1 MTLKTIKLIIDNRE
15 KDLKSI
21 FPDAEYKN
29 LDLGDIQ
36 IKLISQTN
44 IKNIKNLNEKDEK
57 DNLESET
64 EEFFTIIER
73 KTMKDLIASVNDGRY
88 REQKKRLLETGLSG
102 NRIIYLLEGSMND
115 IPGNMKTL
123 FGMII
128 NTLFRD
134 NISVLRLES
143 IEDTIYFIKRLV
155 GKLKS
160 DEQPIFLNNLNN
172 QNLNNLN
179 SIKLNLE
186 QDNLENPNGKD
197 SNNNL
202 EYLSTIKLKK
212 KDNLTAN
219 NCSVLQ
225 LTQIPGMSISNS
237 QIIIDK
243 YKSIANLINTYYQLE
258 ENKRILM
265 LADIEILISNNKKR
279 KLGKVLSER
288 IYQYLFNIS
297 S

>member
-15 KDLKSI
+15 KDLKNI

-88 REQKKRLLETGLSG
+88 REQKKRLLETGLTG

-134 NISVLRLES
+134 NITVLRLES

-155 GKLKS
+155 EKLKS
-160 DEQPIFLNNLNN
+160 DEQPIFLKNF
-172 QNLNNLN
+172 N
-179 SIKLNLE
+179 STKVNLE
-186 QDNLENPNGKD
+186 QDNLENPNEKNLNNNQ
-197 SNNNL
+197 SNNL

-212 KDNLTAN
+212 KENLTSN
-219 NCSVLQ
+219 NCSILQ

-265 LADIEILISNNKKR
+265 LADTEILISNNKKR

-297 S
+297 

>member
-1 MTLKTIKLIIDNRE
+1 L
-15 KDLKSI
+15 
-21 FPDAEYKN
+21 KN
-29 LDLGDIQ
+29 L
-36 IKLISQTN
+36 
-44 IKNIKNLNEKDEK
+44 EKEK
-57 DNLESET
+57 KET

-73 KTMKDLIASVNDGRY
+73 KTMKDLISSVNDGRY

-134 NISVLRLES
+134 NITVLRLES
-143 IEDTIYFIKRLV
+143 IEDTIYFIKRLIE
-155 GKLKS
+155 KLKS
-160 DEQPIFLNNLNN
+160 DEQPIFLKNFNKNFN
-172 QNLNNLN
+172 SQNLN
-179 SIKLNLE
+179 SIKDNLE
-186 QDNLENPNGKD
+186 QDNLENSNQNNQ
-197 SNNNL
+197 NNNL

-212 KDNLTAN
+212 KENLTSN
-219 NCSVLQ
+219 NCSILQ

-243 YKSIANLINTYYQLE
+243 YKSIANLINSYYQLE

-265 LADIEILISNNKKR
+265 LADTEILISNNKKR

>member
-1 MTLKTIKLIIDNRE
+1 MTLKTVKLIIDNRE
-15 KDLKSI
+15 KDLKGI

-44 IKNIKNLNEKDEK
+44 LNKNSENEIENKI
-57 DNLESET
+57 ESEINET

-88 REQKKRLLETGLSG
+88 REQKKRLLETGLIG

-134 NISVLRLES
+134 NISVLRLEN

-155 GKLKS
+155 EKLKS
-160 DEQPIFLNNLNN
+160 DEQPIFLK
-172 QNLNNLN
+172 NLNNLN
-179 SIKLNLE
+179 LNLNSIKPNLE
-186 QDNLENPNGKD
+186 QDNLENP
-197 SNNNL
+197 NNNL

-212 KDNLTAN
+212 KENLTAN

-279 KLGKVLSER
+279 KLGKVLSGR

>member
-1 MTLKTIKLIIDNRE
+1 MTLKTVKLIIDNRE
-15 KDLKSI
+15 KDLKGI

-44 IKNIKNLNEKDEK
+44 LNKNSESELESQ
-57 DNLESET
+57 LESEIKET
-64 EEFFTIIER
+64 EDFFTIIER

-155 GKLKS
+155 EKLKS
-160 DEQPIFLNNLNN
+160 DEQPIFMKNLNN
-172 QNLNNLN
+172 SHNSNNSNNLN
-179 SIKLNLE
+179 SIKSNLE
-186 QDNLENPNGKD
+186 QDNLENPN
-197 SNNNL
+197 SNL

-212 KDNLTAN
+212 KENLTAN

-265 LADIEILISNNKKR
+265 LADTEILISNNKKR

>member
-1 MTLKTIKLIIDNRE
+1 MTLKTVKLIIDNRE
-15 KDLKSI
+15 KDLKGI

-44 IKNIKNLNEKDEK
+44 LNKNSENEIENEIKNE
-57 DNLESET
+57 LESEIKET

-155 GKLKS
+155 EKLKS
-160 DEQPIFLNNLNN
+160 DEQPIFMK
-172 QNLNNLN
+172 NLNNLN
-179 SIKLNLE
+179 LNLNSIKPNLE
-186 QDNLENPNGKD
+186 QDNLENLN
-197 SNNNL
+197 SNL

-212 KDNLTAN
+212 KENLTAN

-265 LADIEILISNNKKR
+265 LADTEILISNNKKR

-288 IYQYLFNIS
+288 IYQYLFNIPS
-297 S
+297 

>member
-1 MTLKTIKLIIDNRE
+1 MTIKNIKLIIDNRE
-15 KDLKSI
+15 KDLKGI

-36 IKLISQTN
+36 IKLT
-44 IKNIKNLNEKDEK
+44 
-57 DNLESET
+57 ET

-88 REQKKRLLETGLSG
+88 REQKKRLLETGLTG

-134 NISVLRLES
+134 NITVLRLES

-155 GKLKS
+155 EKLKS
-160 DEQPIFLNNLNN
+160 DEQPIFLKNF
-172 QNLNNLN
+172 N
-179 SIKLNLE
+179 STKVNLE
-186 QDNLENPNGKD
+186 QDNLENPNEKNLNNNQ
-197 SNNNL
+197 SNNL

-212 KDNLTAN
+212 KENLTSN
-219 NCSVLQ
+219 NCSILQ

-265 LADIEILISNNKKR
+265 LADTEILISNNKKR

-297 S
+297 

>member
-15 KDLKSI
+15 KDLKGI

-36 IKLISQTN
+36 IKLISQ
-44 IKNIKNLNEKDEK
+44 INLNKNDNKNDNKNHENN
-57 DNLESET
+57 NLESEIKET

-155 GKLKS
+155 EKLKS
-160 DEQPIFLNNLNN
+160 DEQPIFMKNLN
-172 QNLNNLN
+172 NLNNLN
-179 SIKLNLE
+179 SIKPNLE
-186 QDNLENPNGKD
+186 QDNLENPN
-197 SNNNL
+197 SNL

-212 KDNLTAN
+212 KENLTAN

-265 LADIEILISNNKKR
+265 LADTEILISNNKKR

>member
-1 MTLKTIKLIIDNRE
+1 MTLKNIKLIIDNRE
-15 KDLKSI
+15 KDLKGI

-36 IKLISQTN
+36 IKLISQITLN
-44 IKNIKNLNEKDEK
+44 DKDDKYDKDDKINEKE
-57 DNLESET
+57 ET

-73 KTMKDLIASVNDGRY
+73 KTMKDLISSVNDGRY

-134 NISVLRLES
+134 NITVLRLET
-143 IEDTIYFIKRLV
+143 IEDTIYFIKRLIE
-155 GKLKS
+155 KLKS
-160 DEQPIFLNNLNN
+160 DEQPIFLKNF
-172 QNLNNLN
+172 N
-179 SIKLNLE
+179 STKVNLE
-186 QDNLENPNGKD
+186 QDNLENPNEKNLNNNQ
-197 SNNNL
+197 SNNL

-212 KDNLTAN
+212 KENLTSN
-219 NCSVLQ
+219 NCSILQ

-265 LADIEILISNNKKR
+265 LADTEILISNNKKR

-297 S
+297 

>member
-1 MTLKTIKLIIDNRE
+1 MALKTIKLIIDNRE
-15 KDLKSI
+15 KDLKGI

-36 IKLISQTN
+36 IKLILQTN
-44 IKNIKNLNEKDEK
+44 LNKNSENSEK
-57 DNLESET
+57 DNLESEISET

-115 IPGNMKTL
+115 IPSNMKTL

-155 GKLKS
+155 EKLKS
-160 DEQPIFLNNLNN
+160 DEQPIFLK
-172 QNLNNLN
+172 NLN
-179 SIKLNLE
+179 SIKHNLE
-186 QDNLENPNGKD
+186 QDNLENPNEKEK
-197 SNNNL
+197 NNNQNNL

-212 KDNLTAN
+212 KENLTAN